1 MVAFDCEWTPGSS
14 SKLTVIILSGSIP
27 IANSMERE
35 DVTVVVSVY
44 HVQWASVTQGS
55 DESLLLIKQLFANPD
70 QNKSDVHHWQ

>member
-35 DVTVVVSVY
+35 DVTVGSGFSVPCT
-44 HVQWASVTQGS
+44 VG
-55 DESLLLIKQLFANPD
+55 
-70 QNKSDVHHWQ
+70 